1 MSNTINIPAALK
13 QLRKTSSYTAKD
25 VTQMLTTYNIKI
37 SEKTLY
43 GYENGISMPN
53 ADTFVALCM
62 IYRCDNPLDVFGGS
76 GITTDEFLL
85 IKRYRALDER
95 GKSAVHNALD
105 HEYNSLPG
113 ETAVPPAKEA

>member
-1 MSNTINIPAALK
+1 MPNIINIPAALK

-25 VTQMLTTYNIKI
+25 VTQMLTAYNINI

-62 IYRCDNPLDVFGGS
+62 IYRCDNPLDAFGGS
-76 GITTDEFLL
+76 GITTEEFML
-85 IKRYRALDER
+85 IKKYRALDER
-95 GKSAVHNALD
+95 GKSAVQNALD

-113 ETAVPPAKEA
+113 ETADTLAKEA